1 MGVTIRNTSRSNP
14 KHDYLKY
21 WRVVK
26 YWAKRKYNITTGDL
40 ELMLFLYS
48 EHLFNKTKFEEY
60 QELFSWNNNKFYELR
75 RDGWIHEWRKK
86 KGKEAAL
93 YELTYKAKRM
103 VNNVYAKLNGEEF
116 PENYVNNPVF
126 KHDVKF
132 RDKVFRNYMLK
143 INKDIREQD

>member
-1 MGVTIRNTSRSNP
+1 MPVTIRNTSRKAPAN
-14 KHDYLKY
+14 DYLKY
-21 WRVVK
+21 WKVIK
-26 YWAKRKYNITTGDL
+26 YWVKRKYNINTGDL

-60 QELFSWNNNKFYELR
+60 NELMSWDTNRFYKLIKE
-75 RDGWIHEWRKK
+75 GWIHQWRKK

-103 VNNVYAKLNGEEF
+103 INNVYDKLNGNDFSES
-116 PENYVNNPVF
+116 YVNNPVF

-132 RDKVFRNYMLK
+132 KDKVVRNYMKK
-143 INKDIREQD
+143 INQENRS

>member
-1 MGVTIRNTSRSNP
+1 MPVTIRNTSRKAPLN
-14 KHDYLKY
+14 DYLKY
-21 WRVVK
+21 WKVIK
-26 YWAKRKYNITTGDL
+26 YWVKRKYKINTGDL

-60 QELFSWNNNKFYELR
+60 NELMSWDNNRFYKLIKE
-75 RDGWIHEWRKK
+75 GWIHQWRKK

-103 VNNVYAKLNGEEF
+103 INNVYDKLNGNDFSES
-116 PENYVNNPVF
+116 YVNNPVF

-132 RDKVFRNYMLK
+132 KDKVVRNYMKK
-143 INKDIREQD
+143 INQENRS

>member
-1 MGVTIRNTSRSNP
+1 MPITIRNTSRKAP
-14 KHDYLKY
+14 PEDYLKY
-21 WRVVK
+21 WKVVK
-26 YWAKRKYNITTGDL
+26 YWVKRKYKINTGDL

-60 QELFSWNNNKFYELR
+60 NELMSWDTNRFYKLIKE
-75 RDGWIHEWRKK
+75 GWIHQWRKK

-103 VNNVYAKLNGEEF
+103 VNNVYDKLNGNDFSES
-116 PENYVNNPVF
+116 YVNNPVF

-132 RDKVFRNYMLK
+132 KDKVVRNYMKK
-143 INKDIREQD
+143 INQENRS